1 MLVLILAVFLSIA
14 FIWRPWQGFTPG
26 IRGIQ
31 YSVDLQGGSRIMLS
45 LEASQITLEVN
56 NQLLLEGI
64 VDDFENNMLFIIR
77 AVEPFNPAT
86 KRATL
91 EIGRVVTLERIE
103 NIIGDRGE
111 VIRIENRVSDETRDE
126 VMRMLQMRVDPY
138 GTLGTQFKPVGANF
152 IQFEIAGLEPE
163 SARERLGRQGRVEA
177 FIEETIV
184 WRGEDIERVGL
195 SWVRPAPGGGFE
207 YNVPFRISQDAA
219 NQFASAST
227 GKAGYPL
234 VIYLDRP
241 DDAIIIFSTQILDE
255 LPLDVTYDE
264 NARTFYYSVDT
275 YGFYLFD
282 PPAVR
287 VPPDFMPPQ
296 VMQFLQEQKGTK
308 SRVIILGDFEDYS
321 ENVIDNIAALYPIE
335 TIPREVDEPAS
346 EWIKRAYGLKSA
358 PTIEP
363 EIAGK
368 PATDV
373 KITGTREREADARA
387 EGKDLEMVLSQ
398 RLPVRISFESESKIE
413 PRLGRGFMNEAVR
426 AGFVAIMGVGAL
438 IYLRYRRIE
447 IIIAI
452 MGTMISELIITLG
465 IASALGWVIGLPEI
479 GGLIAVIGT
488 GVEHQI
494 IITDEVLRGGLP
506 QTRRMSLRGRIS
518 RAFSII
524 FAAAA
529 TTIAA
534 MVSLA
539 SLGFGAMR
547 GFALIT
553 MAGVIIAVILTR
565 PAYARI
571 ISLVLTA
578 ERLGP

>member
-1 MLVLILAVFLSIA
+1 
-14 FIWRPWQGFTPG
+14 
-26 IRGIQ
+26 
-31 YSVDLQGGSRIMLS
+31 
-45 LEASQITLEVN
+45 
-56 NQLLLEGI
+56 
-64 VDDFENNMLFIIR
+64 
-77 AVEPFNPAT
+77 
-86 KRATL
+86 
-91 EIGRVVTLERIE
+91 
-103 NIIGDRGE
+103 
-111 VIRIENRVSDETRDE
+111 
-126 VMRMLQMRVDPY
+126 
-138 GTLGTQFKPVGANF
+138 
-152 IQFEIAGLEPE
+152 
-163 SARERLGRQGRVEA
+163 
-177 FIEETIV
+177 
-184 WRGEDIERVGL
+184 
-195 SWVRPAPGGGFE
+195 
-207 YNVPFRISQDAA
+207 
-219 NQFASAST
+219 
-227 GKAGYPL
+227 
-234 VIYLDRP
+234 
-241 DDAIIIFSTQILDE
+241 
-255 LPLDVTYDE
+255 
-264 NARTFYYSVDT
+264 
-275 YGFYLFD
+275 
-282 PPAVR
+282 
-287 VPPDFMPPQ
+287 
-296 VMQFLQEQKGTK
+296 
-308 SRVIILGDFEDYS
+308 
-321 ENVIDNIAALYPIE
+321 
-335 TIPREVDEPAS
+335 
-346 EWIKRAYGLKSA
+346 
-358 PTIEP
+358 
-363 EIAGK
+363 
-368 PATDV
+368 
-373 KITGTREREADARA
+373 
-387 EGKDLEMVLSQ
+387 
-398 RLPVRISFESESKIE
+398 
-413 PRLGRGFMNEAVR
+413 MNEAVR